1 MPPCC
6 DKSGDSGQTGLLIVD
21 PYNDFMSEGGKL
33 FDAIEPTADQ
43 TGLFNNLRGIIPAA
57 RATGIQ
63 VFIVP
68 QHRLLEGDFDGWQHV
83 NMFQK
88 AGLPTRAFAVGT
100 WGASSMVCTFGRA
113 TLFAEVL
120 MLVPFGRAYG

>member
-33 FDAIEPTADQ
+33 FDAIKPTADQ

-68 QHRLLEGDFDGWQHV
+68 HHRLLEGDFDGWQHV

-100 WGASSMVCTFGRA
+100 WGGEFNGLHIRPGYAVR
-113 TLFAEVL
+113 
-120 MLVPFGRAYG
+120 

>member
-1 MPPCC
+1 
-6 DKSGDSGQTGLLIVD
+6 LLSTRDLGRSVD
-21 PYNDFMSEGGKL
+21 TILTVRRSNRCVFVRFPSGKL
-33 FDAIEPTADQ
+33 FDAIKPTADQ

-68 QHRLLEGDFDGWQHV
+68 HHRLLEGDFDGWQHV

-100 WGASSMVCTFGRA
+100 WGGEFNGLHIRPGYAVR
-113 TLFAEVL
+113 
-120 MLVPFGRAYG
+120 